1 MFLVEWFL
9 EKTTST
15 TSRGKSCWTWRWV
28 LSSKWPTQWKLPYR
42 APGPRHCST
51 WIAALGMAFT
61 IGLYMEKPP
70 KMGPSSSIFVDRIFH
85 EKKQAFWGYPYFW
98 KIRENP
104 ICLDSSLDMFILT
117 SHQQKYVAGSLRFL
131 CRFPEIIWRF
141 HWCLPGDHQI
151 FTILTFQSWLEG
163 NVQENH
169 LQLLRCD

>member
-1 MFLVEWFL
+1 MVPRKNYIHDLSRKKLLDLVV
-9 EKTTST
+9 
-15 TSRGKSCWTWRWV
+15 G
-28 LSSKWPTQWKLPYR
+28 SKQQVTDSVK
-42 APGPRHCST
+42 
-51 WIAALGMAFT
+51 AALQSAWSAPLQYLDRSAGN
-61 IGLYMEKPP
+61 GLEKPP

-141 HWCLPGDHQI
+141 H
-151 FTILTFQSWLEG
+151 
-163 NVQENH
+163 
-169 LQLLRCD
+169 